1 MGGVVLLV
9 VVLAV
14 LAVVVVARRRSRQ
27 AGLERAARELAPV
40 KRLALEDVTALG
52 EQLRDLDLDTAAIQL
67 DEGARADYQ
76 RALDAYA
83 AAGQAGEALTRPED
97 IGHVTTIVE
106 DGRYAIACVRA
117 RIAGQPLP
125 TRRPPCFF
133 DPRHGLS
140 VEDVPWAPGGGA
152 VRQVPACALDAER
165 VKAGAEP
172 DSRQVLV
179 GSRRVPYWE
188 GGRAYQPYA
197 QGYFGGFGM
206 LDWMFMGF
214 MFEGLGEGMGALAA
228 GLGEGI
234 GDVAGGIGDG
244 IGDVFGGIG
253 DGIGDLFDGFDL

>member
-1 MGGVVLLV
+1 MGGVELLV
-9 VVLAV
+9 VVLV
-14 LAVVVVARRRSRQ
+14 IVGVVVVSRKRRQ
-27 AGLERAARELAPV
+27 AAALERAKRELEPV

-52 EQLRDLDLDTAAIQL
+52 DQLRDLDLDTAGRTL

-76 RALDAYA
+76 RALDAYE
-83 AAGQAGEALTRPED
+83 AAGKAGEALTRPED
-97 IGHVTTIVE
+97 ISHVTKIVE

-117 RIAGQPLP
+117 RLAGEPLP
-125 TRRPPCFF
+125 TRRPACFF
-133 DPRHGLS
+133 DPRHGIA
-140 VEDVPWAPGGGA
+140 VTDVDYAPGGGA

-165 VKAGAEP
+165 VRAGAEP
-172 DSRQVLV
+172 DARQVMV

-188 GGRAYQPYA
+188 GGRAYRPYA
-197 QGYFGGFGM
+197 QGYFGGFGV

-234 GDVAGGIGDG
+234 GEIGEG
-244 IGDVFGGIG
+244 VGDLFGGIG